1 MSESSAQRTVRDLPA
16 LFSSARWAIRLAWST
31 NRGLLVGMSVV
42 VLSRGLVPAAL
53 AITARGLVNAA
64 VVVTRSDVPGAGPL
78 VPWLL
83 LGFLL
88 TAIEGITSLTQ
99 KLFMQRLRDDLNYR
113 VTLDILN
120 HAATLGVA
128 PYEDPRVQD
137 ILERAQQAPGE
148 RLARF
153 VSDALGCASGALQ
166 IVSLLAV
173 LIFIEPLIL
182 LVAILF
188 ALPYLRFHWRLA
200 LQQYELERGRTTKR
214 RWSHYFVS
222 TLSGRST
229 VGEVTI
235 LNLAPLLIERFR
247 SLMVEFREQ
256 DQHLY
261 RRSFR
266 GGAVFVVATTA
277 AMYAV
282 FLRVVMRAVG
292 GHLTLGDV
300 AVFGGATTRLRNTL
314 ESFVLS
320 VSSVLEQTLHVS
332 HVIEFL
338 SIVPTKP
345 AGAGIRP
352 AASARAELV
361 FENVSFTYP
370 GSKGAAVDG
379 VSLHIRAGETVALVG
394 ENGAGKTTLVK
405 LIAGLYEPSAGRILF
420 DGIDLRDLSRAHLYE
435 QIAFVF
441 QDFGR
446 YEASAGDNIAYGD
459 WGRLLGDAE
468 RIKDVA
474 TLAGVHGL
482 IGSLPRGYETP
493 VGRLFGETDLSGG
506 EWQKLAVARA
516 FARSASLLILD
527 EPTSNLDARAEYNL
541 FRRFQELAKGRTT
554 VIVSHR
560 FSTVSMADRILL
572 LDRGRIVESGSH
584 DELLA
589 REGNYAQ
596 LYALHQRR
604 MGDASY

>member
-1 MSESSAQRTVRDLPA
+1 MAQSSTQRTVSDLPA
-16 LFSSARWAIRLAWST
+16 LLSSARWAMRLAWST
-31 NRGLLVGMSVV
+31 NRRLLAGMTVV

-64 VVVTRSDVPGAGPL
+64 LVAIRSDLPSLGPL

-88 TAIEGITSLTQ
+88 TAIEGITSLMQ

-137 ILERAQQAPGE
+137 ILERAQQTPGE

-153 VSDALGCASGALQ
+153 VSDALACGSGGIQ

-200 LQQYELERGRTTKR
+200 LQQYALERGRTTKR
-214 RWSHYFVS
+214 RWGHYFVS
-222 TLSGRST
+222 TLTGRST

-235 LNLAPLLIERFR
+235 LRLAPLLIERFR
-247 SLMVEFREQ
+247 SLMVEFQQQ
-256 DQHLY
+256 DRKLY

-277 AMYAV
+277 AMYTV
-282 FLRVVMRAVG
+282 FLRVVLRAVG

-314 ESFVLS
+314 EGFVLS

-338 SIVPTKP
+338 NLEPSRA

-352 AASARAELV
+352 ATALAELI

-370 GSKGAAVDG
+370 GSKDAALQG

-405 LIAGLYEPSAGRILF
+405 LIAGLYDPNDGRILF
-420 DGIDLRDLSRAHLYE
+420 DGIDLRDLSREHLHE

-446 YEASAGDNIAYGD
+446 YETSAGDNVAYGD
-459 WGRLLGDAE
+459 WGRLLGNAE
-468 RIKDVA
+468 RIKEVA
-474 TLAGVHGL
+474 TLAGVHDL
-482 IGSLPRGYETP
+482 IGALPRGYETL

-541 FRRFQELAKGRTT
+541 FCRFQQLAKGRTT

-560 FSTVSMADRILL
+560 FSTVSMAHRILV

-596 LYALHQRR
+596 LYALHQHR
-604 MGDASY
+604 MGYAP